1 MPTKVGVL
9 TDSHGQ
15 WARTTR
21 AVEAL
26 QARGATVF
34 IHCGDIESDR
44 VLDALA
50 GLDAHVVWGNCDGM
64 FADGLARYAA
74 HLGIGVHDESGEV
87 TVDGK
92 RLAFTHGHLHT
103 AVPEAVRAGA
113 DFAVRGHDH
122 VRRSERR
129 GATTVIWAGALHKP
143 RDQHGTG
150 ALLLEP
156 ATGAFEWI
164 DVP

>member
-15 WARTTR
+15 WARTKR

-50 GLDAHVVWGNCDGM
+50 GLDAHVVWGNCDAM

-74 HLGIGVHDESGEV
+74 HIGIGVHGEAGEL
-87 TVDGK
+87 TIDG
-92 RLAFTHGHLHT
+92 RRVAFVHGDDPG
-103 AVPEAVRAGA
+103 AVPAAARAGA

-122 VRRSERR
+122 VRRTDSQ
-129 GATTVIWAGALHKP
+129 GATKVIWAGALHKP
-143 RDQHGTG
+143 RDRHGTG
-150 ALLLEP
+150 VLLLEP
-156 ATGAFEWI
+156 ATGSFEWI